1 MQLRLSL
8 PRDAKLR
15 KWLRVPALI
24 FDCIHM
30 QSKFITVDA
39 VDEVA
44 EGTPNP
50 VRCISKAGSLLHD
63 TSTSAHT
70 GLLVDGLDLSG
81 VEHECLCR
89 LSAKDEH
96 ISVVKLD
103 ASDRLS
109 SD

>member
-15 KWLRVPALI
+15 KWLWVPALI
-24 FDCIHM
+24 FDCIHV
-30 QSKFITVDA
+30 QSKFITIDA

-50 VRCISKAGSLLHD
+50 VGCISEASSLLHD

-70 GLLVDGLDLSG
+70 GLLVDGLDLPG
-81 VEHECLCR
+81 VKHECLCR
-89 LSAKDEH
+89 LSAED
-96 ISVVKLD
+96 
-103 ASDRLS
+103 
-109 SD
+109 